1 MSHNAIRNNDCF
13 SIIDYATT
21 QDSLSIEEGMHIGWQ
36 KPVLTKHLDFWHVL
50 FVCREI
56 W

>member
-1 MSHNAIRNNDCF
+1 MSHKAVSISDCF

-21 QDSLSIEEGMHIGWQ
+21 QYSLSIEEGLYIGWQ

-50 FVCREI
+50 FVCR
-56 W
+56 